1 MSEDNEDKKN
11 RPINFMKK
19 WSEEEETQLLKE
31 LKKNIN
37 IKKIAQIHDRSE
49 GGIFS
54 RCKEIA
60 YNMYL
65 EKESI
70 ENIIKTTK
78 LDAETINET
87 IKNKKKLLEQKK
99 IKDIKKKDMDIIVNE
114 IINIK
119 NTMTEYKCKIESLEN
134 KVESL
139 EKESVVLKKKI
150 SKLCDK

>member
-1 MSEDNEDKKN
+1 MSEENEYKKN
-11 RPINFMKK
+11 KPGNFMKK
-19 WSEEEETQLLKE
+19 WSEDEEIQLLKE

-65 EKESI
+65 KKEPI

-78 LDAETINET
+78 LDVETINET
-87 IKNKKKLLEQKK
+87 IKNKKKLIEQKK
-99 IKDIKKKDMDIIVNE
+99 NKDIKKNDMDIIVNE

-119 NTMTEYKCKIESLEN
+119 NIMTEYKCKIESLEN
-134 KVESL
+134 KVETL
-139 EKESVVLKKKI
+139 EKESNILKKKI
-150 SKLCDK
+150 SK